1 MKPGLASGSHCTTR
15 DIHQV
20 MVDFGDAIWPLF
32 HHYCQMDLEL
42 MVDQVGEAGGG
53 VEYVGKP
60 VRQLSQVLLL

>member
-1 MKPGLASGSHCTTR
+1 M
-15 DIHQV
+15 
-20 MVDFGDAIWPLF
+20 DFGDAIWPLF

-53 VEYVGKP
+53 VEYVGEP